1 MTRRQTMSELLL
13 ALTLIMSG
21 ALSILDVSLWRKVTS
36 LAKAL
41 AMALQGLNNV
51 LLALSEL
58 SGALE
63 AQNGLNQEVN
73 RNLEILG
80 VHTKLLRPSIGFEA
94 ESFLANYNRKKGKDN
109 A

>member
-13 ALTLIMSG
+13 ALSLIMSG
-21 ALSILDVSLWRKVTS
+21 ALSILVVSLWRKVVS

-109 A
+109 G

>member
-1 MTRRQTMSELLL
+1 MTELLL
-13 ALTLIMSG
+13 GLSLMMSG
-21 ALSILDVSLWRKVTS
+21 ALSILVVSLWRKVVS

-41 AMALQGLNNV
+41 GMALKGLNNV
-51 LLALSEL
+51 LMALSEL

-80 VHTKLLRPSIGFEA
+80 VHTKLLKPTIGFEA
-94 ESFLANYNRKKGKDN
+94 ESFLANYNNKKGKEN
-109 A
+109 G

>member
-1 MTRRQTMSELLL
+1 MSELLL
-13 ALTLIMSG
+13 ALSLIMSG
-21 ALSILDVSLWRKVTS
+21 ALSILVVSLWRKVVS

-80 VHTKLLRPSIGFEA
+80 VNTKLLRPSIGFEA

-109 A
+109 G

>member
-1 MTRRQTMSELLL
+1 MMSELLL
-13 ALTLIMSG
+13 TLSLIVSG
-21 ALSILDVSLWRKVTS
+21 ALGLLVLSLWRKVLS
-36 LAKAL
+36 LGKAL
-41 AMALQGLNNV
+41 AMALKGLNNV

-80 VHTKLLRPSIGFEA
+80 VHTKLLKPSIGFEA
-94 ESFLANYNRKKGKDN
+94 ESFLANYNKKKGKDN
-109 A
+109 G

>member
-1 MTRRQTMSELLL
+1 MSELVL
-13 ALTLIMSG
+13 ALALIMSG
-21 ALSILDVSLWRKVTS
+21 TLTIVVVSLWRKVVS

-94 ESFLANYNRKKGKDN
+94 ESFLANYNRNKGKEN
-109 A
+109 G